1 MTLSGSVLEGSYSFL
16 SLIENSHYHR
26 TQSLAR
32 KVSGIR
38 LSGCAFKRTRA
49 RLGLQAVGCVS
60 LLFGFCR
67 GQRCCI
73 RGVGSHSG
81 CYPRE
86 DYENVIL
93 ILYTSLGYPCALL
106 EFRRW
111 KQSLTL
117 NEQHCAATGNAE
129 YQLVKQSSVTN
140 ESALKKGEKERA
152 RDFSSQSIVGYK

>member
-1 MTLSGSVLEGSYSFL
+1 LPEKYPESACPVVLLKGHEQDLGSKLLVARRFFL
-16 SLIENSHYHR
+16 
-26 TQSLAR
+26 
-32 KVSGIR
+32 
-38 LSGCAFKRTRA
+38 AFVGVNVA
-49 RLGLQAVGCVS
+49 AYVVLGLILDVTRERITKMWQFVARY
-60 LLFGFCR
+60 LL
-67 GQRCCI
+67 
-73 RGVGSHSG
+73 
-81 CYPRE
+81 
-86 DYENVIL
+86 IL